1 MTNNLPKKNK
11 SDILIYQSEDGQT
24 RIDVQLIDETVW
36 LTQKLMAELFQVKIP
51 TINEHI
57 KNIYSEGELVPE
69 ATIRKF
75 RIVQKEGKRDVERLI
90 DFYNLDVIISVGYR
104 VRSHRGTQFRI
115 WATQRL
121 KEYLI
126 KGFVMDDERLKNPG
140 QIDYFDEL
148 LERIRDIRASERRFY
163 QKITDIYATSMDYD
177 PNSEITQ
184 NFFASVQNK
193 LHWAIHGHT
202 AAELISKRVDANKP
216 NMGLTAWKGGI
227 VRKGDVSIA
236 KNYLTE
242 QEISDLNLI
251 INQYL
256 DFAEFQARRH
266 QAMYMKDWAG
276 RLDDFLHVN
285 RLNILETAGKI
296 TAQQAK
302 EIAETEYEKFSLIIG
317 IRNDIKNKNSIED
330 FAIAYKQIIIKAKLM
345 SVNNNIVLFRIP
357 RFTNKVFYPYNFEM
371 NTDVRSFNNV
381 IDALAKENN
390 LRTIDLKS
398 DVFIDMNKN
407 F

>member
-1 MTNNLPKKNK
+1 MTDNLPETQ

-57 KNIYSEGELVPE
+57 KNIYSEGELVSE

-90 DFYNLDVIISVGYR
+90 DFFNLDVIISVGYR

-193 LHWAIHGHT
+193 MHWAIHSHT
-202 AAELISKRVDANKP
+202 AAELISKRADANKP
-216 NMGLTAWKGGI
+216 NMGLTAWKSGV
-227 VRKGDVSIA
+227 VRKGDVDIA

-266 QAMYMKDWAG
+266 QPMHMKDWAQ
-276 RLDDFLHVN
+276 RLDDFLQVN
-285 RLNILETAGKI
+285 RLNILETTGKI
-296 TAQQAK
+296 SAQQAK
-302 EIAETEYEKFSLIIG
+302 EIAETEYEKFSDRRRLEQDQ
-317 IRNDIKNKNSIED
+317 RQSDFDKMAKQIED
-330 FAIAYKQIIIKAKLM
+330 
-345 SVNNNIVLFRIP
+345 
-357 RFTNKVFYPYNFEM
+357 
-371 NTDVRSFNNV
+371 
-381 IDALAKENN
+381 
-390 LRTIDLKS
+390 RTRDQ
-398 DVFIDMNKN
+398 KN
-407 F
+407 DDKD

>member
-1 MTNNLPKKNK
+1 MTCLIPDSLKKRYDEKNGQENHNMTNNLPKKNK

-36 LTQKLMAELFQVKIP
+36 LTQKLMAQLFQTTKQNISL
-51 TINEHI
+51 HI
-57 KNIYSEGELVPE
+57 QNILKEGELSPD
-69 ATIRKF
+69 ATVKDF
-75 RIVQKEGKRDVERLI
+75 LTVQKEGNRNVSRRI
-90 DFYNLDVIISVGYR
+90 DFYNLDMIISVGYR
-104 VRSHRGTQFRI
+104 IKSHIATRFRQ

-126 KGFVMDDERLKNPG
+126 KGFAMDDERLKNPG

-202 AAELISKRVDANKP
+202 AAELITKRADANKP
-216 NMGLTAWKGGI
+216 NMGLTAWKGGV
-227 VRKGDVSIA
+227 VRKGDVDIA

-266 QAMYMKDWAG
+266 QPMHMKDWAQ

-285 RLNILETAGKI
+285 RLNILGTAGKI

-302 EIAETEYEKFSLIIG
+302 EIAETEYEKFSDRRRIEQDQ
-317 IRNDIKNKNSIED
+317 RQSDFDKMAKQIED
-330 FAIAYKQIIIKAKLM
+330 KTRERKNDDK
-345 SVNNNIVLFRIP
+345 
-357 RFTNKVFYPYNFEM
+357 
-371 NTDVRSFNNV
+371 
-381 IDALAKENN
+381 N
-390 LRTIDLKS
+390 LLNCEHDGL
-398 DVFIDMNKN
+398 
-407 F
+407 

>member
-1 MTNNLPKKNK
+1 MIDNLLEKNK
-11 SDILIYQSEDGQT
+11 SDILIYQSEDGLT

-36 LTQKLMAELFQVKIP
+36 LTQKLMAELFQVSVP
-51 TINEHI
+51 TINEHL
-57 KNIYSEGELVPE
+57 KNIFNNLELKKESV
-69 ATIRKF
+69 IRKF
-75 RIVQKEGKRDVERLI
+75 RITAADGKSYKTN
-90 DFYNLDVIISVGYR
+90 FYNLEAILSVGYR

-126 KGFVMDDERLKNPG
+126 KGFVIDDERLKNPG

-193 LHWAIHGHT
+193 MHWAIHSHT
-202 AAELISKRVDANKP
+202 AAELISKRADANKP
-216 NMGLTAWKGGI
+216 NMGLTAWKGGV
-227 VRKGDVSIA
+227 VRKGDVGIA

-266 QAMYMKDWAG
+266 QPMHMKDWAQ
-276 RLDDFLHVN
+276 RLDDFLQVN
-285 RLNILETAGKI
+285 RLNILETTGKI
-296 TAQQAK
+296 SAQQAK
-302 EIAETEYEKFSLIIG
+302 EIAETEYERFSDRRHLEQDQ
-317 IRNDIKNKNSIED
+317 RQSDFDKMAKQIED
-330 FAIAYKQIIIKAKLM
+330 KTRDQ
-345 SVNNNIVLFRIP
+345 
-357 RFTNKVFYPYNFEM
+357 
-371 NTDVRSFNNV
+371 
-381 IDALAKENN
+381 
-390 LRTIDLKS
+390 
-398 DVFIDMNKN
+398 KN
-407 F
+407 DDDND

>member
-1 MTNNLPKKNK
+1 MTDNLPETQ

-36 LTQKLMAELFQVKIP
+36 LSQKLMAELFQKNVR

-57 KNIYSEGELVPE
+57 KNIYEEGELKPE

-126 KGFVMDDERLKNPG
+126 KGFVMNDERLKNPG
-140 QIDYFDEL
+140 QIDYYDEL

-177 PNSEITQ
+177 PNSEITG

-193 LHWAIHGHT
+193 MHWAIHGHT
-202 AAELISKRVDANKP
+202 AAELISKRANANKP

-227 VRKGDVSIA
+227 VRKGDVGIA

-251 INQYL
+251 VNQYL

-266 QAMYMKDWAG
+266 QPMYMKDWARDRR
-276 RLDDFLHVN
+276 RLEQDQRQSDFDKMV
-285 RLNILETAGKI
+285 K
-296 TAQQAK
+296 Q
-302 EIAETEYEKFSLIIG
+302 
-317 IRNDIKNKNSIED
+317 IED
-330 FAIAYKQIIIKAKLM
+330 
-345 SVNNNIVLFRIP
+345 
-357 RFTNKVFYPYNFEM
+357 
-371 NTDVRSFNNV
+371 
-381 IDALAKENN
+381 
-390 LRTIDLKS
+390 RTRK
-398 DVFIDMNKN
+398 
-407 F
+407 

>member
-1 MTNNLPKKNK
+1 MADNLPETQ
-11 SDILIYQSEDGQT
+11 SEILIYQSQDGQT
-24 RIDVQLIDETVW
+24 HIDVRLIDETVW

-51 TINEHI
+51 TVNEHI
-57 KNIYSEGELVPE
+57 KNVYFEGELAPE

-75 RIVQKEGKRDVERLI
+75 RIVQKEGRRNVERLI

-121 KEYLI
+121 REYLI
-126 KGFVMDDERLKNPG
+126 KGFVMDDERLKHPG

-184 NFFASVQNK
+184 TFFAAVQNK

-202 AAELISKRVDANKP
+202 AAELIAQRVDANRP
-216 NMGLTAWKGGI
+216 NMGLTVWKGTI
-227 VRKGDVSIA
+227 VRKGDVGIA

-251 INQYL
+251 VNQYL

-266 QAMYMKDWAG
+266 TSPMVMKDWVR
-276 RLDDFLHVN
+276 RLDEFLQVN
-285 RLNILETAGKI
+285 RLSILESMRSCGFVW
-296 TAQQAK
+296 QA
-302 EIAETEYEKFSLIIG
+302 L
-317 IRNDIKNKNSIED
+317 
-330 FAIAYKQIIIKAKLM
+330 
-345 SVNNNIVLFRIP
+345 LFP
-357 RFTNKVFYPYNFEM
+357 
-371 NTDVRSFNNV
+371 
-381 IDALAKENN
+381 
-390 LRTIDLKS
+390 
-398 DVFIDMNKN
+398 
-407 F
+407 

>member
-1 MTNNLPKKNK
+1 MTDNLPETQ
-11 SDILIYQSEDGQT
+11 SDIFIYQSEDGQT

-36 LTQKLMAELFQVKIP
+36 LTQKLMAELFQVGVN
-51 TINEHI
+51 TINYHI
-57 KNIYSEGELVPE
+57 KEIFKEKELTPE

-126 KGFVMDDERLKNPG
+126 KGFAMDDERLKNPG

-184 NFFASVQNK
+184 KFFASVQNK

-216 NMGLTAWKGGI
+216 NMGLTAWKSGI

-266 QAMYMKDWAG
+266 QPMHMKDWAQ
-276 RLDDFLHVN
+276 RLDDFLQVN

-302 EIAETEYEKFSLIIG
+302 EIAETEYEKFSDRRRLEQ
-317 IRNDIKNKNSIED
+317 DLCQSDFDKMAKQIED
-330 FAIAYKQIIIKAKLM
+330 KTREQ
-345 SVNNNIVLFRIP
+345 
-357 RFTNKVFYPYNFEM
+357 
-371 NTDVRSFNNV
+371 
-381 IDALAKENN
+381 
-390 LRTIDLKS
+390 
-398 DVFIDMNKN
+398 KN
-407 F
+407 DDKD